1 MEGLILGRHLG
12 APHLDSSQAV
22 NASSRLGTLERT
34 FAPRVGDWI
43 QKRRDRAFRVIERD
57 ERRLPS
63 DPCMRLMAQAIPN
76 ATTARRSTSL
86 LRDTRRGRA
95 LFLARSIVGRHLT
108 VLRYTDAKEFP
119 FGLSVCFI
127 SRR

>member
-1 MEGLILGRHLG
+1 MEGLILGRHPG

-63 DPCMRLMAQAIPN
+63 DPCMRLMAQAIPTRQSRDDPQ
-76 ATTARRSTSL
+76 ACCVTPVAAVPYFWPGASL
-86 LRDTRRGRA
+86 AG
-95 LFLARSIVGRHLT
+95 I
-108 VLRYTDAKEFP
+108 
-119 FGLSVCFI
+119 
-127 SRR
+127 